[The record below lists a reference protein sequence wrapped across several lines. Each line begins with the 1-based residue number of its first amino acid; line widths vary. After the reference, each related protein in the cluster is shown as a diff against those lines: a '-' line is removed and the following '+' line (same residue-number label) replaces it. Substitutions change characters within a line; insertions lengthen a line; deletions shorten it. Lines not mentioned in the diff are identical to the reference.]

1 MTHSC
6 LSRVV
11 PGGVN
16 DGVLDRHVGG
26 MCSSRSSD
34 VGVFPRYEI
43 WMELKRLTVILEIW
57 VI

>member
-1 MTHSC
+1 M
-6 LSRVV
+6 